1 LNRACRPGKVY
12 IVGAGPGDPELITV
26 KGLRLVREADVIF
39 YDRLIPQE
47 VLCEAKPG
55 AKLVFVGKAPGKHA
69 YSQDEINKMLVEE
82 ACKGKT
88 VVRLKGGDPYVFGR
102 GEEECMYVLER
113 GVPCEVVPGITSAI
127 AGLAYAGIPVTNRG
141 LSSSFA
147 VVTGREAPEKGR
159 RMVYY
164 GAIAKAVDTLVIVMG
179 ISNLENIVREILEA
193 GVDPDTPVAIV
204 EKATMPEQRVVT
216 GKLADIVEKARKA
229 GVKPPAVI
237 VVGKVVRLRD
247 KLWKLA

>member
-1 LNRACRPGKVY
+1 MGEACRPGKVY

-26 KGLRLVREADVIF
+26 KGLRLVREADVIL

-47 VLCEAKPG
+47 VLREARPD

-69 YSQDEINKMLVEE
+69 YPQDEINKMLVEE
-82 ACKGKT
+82 ACKGKI

-102 GEEECMYVLER
+102 GEEECMYALEH

-127 AGLAYAGIPVTNRG
+127 AGPAYAGIPVTHRG
-141 LSSSFA
+141 VASSFA
-147 VVTGREAPEKGR
+147 IVTGREAPEKGR
-159 RMVYY
+159 KMVDY
-164 GAIAKAVDTLVIVMG
+164 GAIARAVDTLVIVMG
-179 ISNLENIVREILEA
+179 IGNLENIVREMLDA
-193 GVDPDTPVAIV
+193 GIDPNTPVAIV
-204 EKATMPEQRVVT
+204 EKATTPEQRVVA
-216 GKLADIVEKARKA
+216 GKLADIVEKAREA

-237 VVGKVVRLRD
+237 VVGEVVRLRD

>member
-1 LNRACRPGKVY
+1 MNRACRPGKVY

-113 GVPCEVVPGITSAI
+113 GVPCEVVPGVTSAI

>member
-1 LNRACRPGKVY
+1 MNRACRPGKVY

-47 VLCEAKPG
+47 VLREAKPG

-113 GVPCEVVPGITSAI
+113 GVPCEVVPGVTSAI

-179 ISNLENIVREILEA
+179 IGNLENIVREILEA

>member
-1 LNRACRPGKVY
+1 
-12 IVGAGPGDPELITV
+12 
-26 KGLRLVREADVIF
+26 
-39 YDRLIPQE
+39 
-47 VLCEAKPG
+47 
-55 AKLVFVGKAPGKHA
+55 
-69 YSQDEINKMLVEE
+69 M
-82 ACKGKT
+82 
-88 VVRLKGGDPYVFGR
+88 
-102 GEEECMYVLER
+102 
-113 GVPCEVVPGITSAI
+113 
-127 AGLAYAGIPVTNRG
+127 
-141 LSSSFA
+141 
-147 VVTGREAPEKGR
+147 
-159 RMVYY
+159 
-164 GAIAKAVDTLVIVMG
+164 IVMG